1 MPFES
6 FGGSNERD
14 LENRA
19 RIKTVDSI
27 LKDNEQR
34 PKLDNFKSIYGD
46 EVVKKDTEL
55 AAGLKKR
62 FEQRYEGD
70 GEKRMGQRF
79 SAAFERVFKQ
89 WAGRLGWFGEN
100 SEIIPTS
107 EYDDYVNGVD
117 GVLVLNEEKKGSE
130 YVALAIDT
138 THAGGDK
145 IEEKMIRA
153 LDHITGK
160 TKPVIVKY
168 FERKNFRGQLTNSIP
183 VIIGLDNQDANQII
197 DTFGQILNLLKQSKR
212 TPRQDEILKE
222 KLEMLKSHPAQAVF
236 LKEIHLQLDMYQ
248 RLLADADPNDERLT
262 ATKNHVDNIMRL
274 ISAIA
279 KERADIELGELE
291 NDSVLRTITE
301 FCQSQR

>member
-117 GVLVLNEEKKGSE
+117 GVLVLG
-130 YVALAIDT
+130 V
-138 THAGGDK
+138 
-145 IEEKMIRA
+145 
-153 LDHITGK
+153 
-160 TKPVIVKY
+160 KPV
-168 FERKNFRGQLTNSIP
+168 
-183 VIIGLDNQDANQII
+183 
-197 DTFGQILNLLKQSKR
+197 
-212 TPRQDEILKE
+212 
-222 KLEMLKSHPAQAVF
+222 
-236 LKEIHLQLDMYQ
+236 
-248 RLLADADPNDERLT
+248 
-262 ATKNHVDNIMRL
+262 
-274 ISAIA
+274 
-279 KERADIELGELE
+279 GEG
-291 NDSVLRTITE
+291 
-301 FCQSQR
+301 